1 MSQSPWQTNSSLE
14 KRANVNWPS
23 PSQVLRQSGLI
34 LITGAL
40 WGGLLALALGATS
53 PPRAPQTLPTQV
65 VAVSAPT
72 VVPALSPT
80 SNVAPTRATTLAAAT
95 VTPTA
100 IKPPAAAAT
109 DTPAAGAARGA
120 VAVSFAQEVLP
131 VLERRCVNCHGGERI
146 DAGLGLETYADVMK
160 GSENGPVVEP
170 RNPGSSSLIQLIES
184 GKMPKRGPR
193 LLPAEIQSLKE
204 WIQAGAPNN

>member
-1 MSQSPWQTNSSLE
+1 MSKSPWQTNSSLE

-34 LITGAL
+34 LITGAI

-53 PPRAPQTLPTQV
+53 PPPRAPQTPPTQV
-65 VAVSAPT
+65 VAVPAPT
-72 VVPALSPT
+72 VAPTLSPT
-80 SNVAPTRATTLAAAT
+80 SNVAPTMATTLAAAT

-109 DTPAAGAARGA
+109 DTPAAGAASGT
-120 VAVSFAQEVLP
+120 VAVRFAKEVLP

-146 DAGLGLETYADVMK
+146 DAGLGLKTYADVMQ

-170 RNPGSSSLIQLIES
+170 RNPGSSS
-184 GKMPKRGPR
+184 
-193 LLPAEIQSLKE
+193 
-204 WIQAGAPNN
+204 